1 MSTTLFLRAIR
12 AMRPALLVVVVAG
25 AAAIAGCGGSSAKS
39 SSVSHNNAAS
49 ATPAQ
54 GGAEG
59 SVENVSMKIAGGKM
73 AKALGYTTDDG
84 KGHDTYIPSELK
96 VKAGS
101 TIKVTVSNYDEGPH
115 TFTSPDL
122 GVNATI
128 APATNATKKIPSKTT
143 FTIVV
148 KKAGKFRWYCALPC
162 DAKAAGWA
170 MTPGSSGPDQDK
182 YMAGYVVAS

>member
-1 MSTTLFLRAIR
+1 MSSALFLKAFR
-12 AMRPALLVVVVAG
+12 AMRLPLLVVVVVTG
-25 AAAIAGCGGSSAKS
+25 AVAVASCGSGSKAS
-39 SSVSHNNAAS
+39 SGSQSNAAS
-49 ATPAQ
+49 ATPA
-54 GGAEG
+54 G

-84 KGHDTYIPSELK
+84 KGHDTYIPSQFT

-115 TFTSPDL
+115 TFTSPEL

-128 APATNATKKIPSKTT
+128 APATNADKKIPSKTT
-143 FTIVV
+143 FTFTA

-170 MTPGSSGPDQDK
+170 MTPGSNGPDQDK
-182 YMAGYVVAS
+182 YMAGYVVAA

>member
-1 MSTTLFLRAIR
+1 MSTALFLKAFRT
-12 AMRPALLVVVVAG
+12 MRLPLLVVVVTG
-25 AAAIAGCGGSSAKS
+25 AVAVAGCGSGSKAS
-39 SSVSHNNAAS
+39 SGSQSNAAS

-54 GGAEG
+54 SGAEG

-73 AKALGYTTDDG
+73 AKALGYMTNDG
-84 KGHDTYIPSELK
+84 KGHDTYIPSQFT

-128 APATNATKKIPSKTT
+128 APATNADKKIPSKTT
-143 FTIVV
+143 FTFTA

-170 MTPGSSGPDQDK
+170 MTPGPNGPAQDK
-182 YMAGYVVAS
+182 YMAGYVVAA